1 MVRLVLF
8 DVDGTLIR
16 TGGAG
21 LKAFERAFATEFNLR
36 DGVERLS
43 FAGRTDVS
51 LVREFFRLH
60 SVAATPEN
68 FERFFDSYVFWLD
81 HFMDKLGGSTMPGVE
96 QLIRELQTLPEAP
109 LLGLLT
115 GNVQLGAEIK
125 LRHYRLWE
133 NFKFGAFGNDHE
145 NRNQL
150 ALIARQRGA
159 RRWGRDLEGQEI
171 LVIGDTTLDIACAKA
186 IDAKM
191 LAVASGGHS
200 LAQLQSH
207 QPTWAVENLCEIDAK
222 DICR

>member
-1 MVRLVLF
+1 VIRLVLF
-8 DVDGTLIR
+8 DIDGTLIR

-21 LKAFERAFATEFNLR
+21 LRAFERAFATEFNLR
-36 DGVERLS
+36 EGIERLS

-51 LVREFFRLH
+51 LVREFFGLH

-68 FERFFDSYVFWLD
+68 LMRFFDSYLFWLD
-81 HFMDKLGGSTMPGVE
+81 HFMDKLGGSTLPGVE
-96 QLIRELQTLPEAP
+96 KLIRELQNLPNAP

-125 LRHYRLWE
+125 LRHYRLWDS
-133 NFKFGAFGNDHE
+133 FKFGAFGNDHE
-145 NRNQL
+145 DRNQL
-150 ALIARQRGA
+150 ASIARQRGA
-159 RRWGRDLEGQEI
+159 HRLGRVLAGEEI

-200 LAQLQSH
+200 LEQLQSH
-207 QPTWAVENLCEIDAK
+207 QPHWAVENLCEIDAK
-222 DICR
+222 EICR

>member
-1 MVRLVLF
+1 VIRLVLF

-21 LKAFERAFATEFNLR
+21 IKAFEQTFATEFNLGN
-36 DGVERLS
+36 GVERLS

-68 FERFFDSYVFWLD
+68 FERFFDSYLFWLD
-81 HFMDKLGGSTMPGVE
+81 HFMDKLGGSTLPGVE
-96 QLIRELQTLPEAP
+96 PLIRELQTLPNAP

-133 NFKFGAFGNDHE
+133 NFEFGAFGNDHE

-159 RRWGRDLEGQEI
+159 RRLESDLAGEQI

-186 IDAKM
+186 IDAKI
-191 LAVASGGHS
+191 LAVATGGHS
-200 LAQLQSH
+200 LEQLRGH
-207 QPTWAVENLCEIDAK
+207 QPTWAVESLCEVDAK
-222 DICR
+222 EICR

>member
-1 MVRLVLF
+1 MIRLVLF
-8 DVDGTLIR
+8 DIDGTLVR

-21 LKAFERAFATEFNLR
+21 LKAFERAFATEFNR
-36 DGVERLS
+36 QDGVERLS
-43 FAGRTDVS
+43 FAGRTDFS
-51 LVREFFRLH
+51 LVREFFELH
-60 SVAATPEN
+60 SVAATPDN

-81 HFMDKLGGSTMPGVE
+81 HFMDRLGGCTLPGVE
-96 QLIRELQTLPEAP
+96 RLIRELQTLPKAP

-150 ALIARQRGA
+150 ASIARERGA
-159 RRWGRDLEGQEI
+159 RRLGRDLAGEEI
-171 LVIGDTTLDIACAKA
+171 LVIGDTTLDIGCAKA
-186 IDAKM
+186 IDAKV

-200 LAQLQSH
+200 LEQLQSH
-207 QPTWAVENLCEIDAK
+207 QPTWAVENLCEVDAK
-222 DICR
+222 EICR

>member
-1 MVRLVLF
+1 MIRLVLF

-36 DGVERLS
+36 EGVERLS

-60 SVAATPEN
+60 SVAATPEH

-81 HFMDKLGGSTMPGVE
+81 HFMDKLAGSTLPGVE
-96 QLIRELQTLPEAP
+96 QLIRQLQTLPEAP

-159 RRWGRDLEGQEI
+159 RRWGRDLDGQEI

-207 QPTWAVENLCEIDAK
+207 HPHWAVENLCEIDATE
-222 DICR
+222 ICR